1 MKIQRAIDG
10 SAISIEAGS
19 RGYGFYVRMLDLV
32 LFLIFIRIAIGLFP
46 SREVREKLEIRFP
59 ERYTRARLSS
69 FNYGR
74 KNSTSVV
81 NGLKEFPIRGI
92 KTARARQLEKAG

>member
-59 ERYTRARLSS
+59 RYTRVRLSS